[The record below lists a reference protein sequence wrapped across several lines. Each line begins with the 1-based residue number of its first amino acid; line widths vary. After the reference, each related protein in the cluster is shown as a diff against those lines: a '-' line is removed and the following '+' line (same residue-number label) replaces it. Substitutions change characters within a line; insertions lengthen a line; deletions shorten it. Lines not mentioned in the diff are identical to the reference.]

1 MTARQVLD
9 HVSTSSCLRS
19 LRVRVAHT
27 PCVSASSTMSYRRR
41 PSLAIWN
48 DAASRGAAV
57 LGFVAIAVADDDIAD
72 SKWMW
77 MVGQAICERIVSPS
91 IRSSTARIARTISA
105 PLSVSVSKDT
115 NILWNTAAILS
126 TPQETFAG
134 GARGYPSS
142 RRISVHKYYA
152 ERSLN

>member
-1 MTARQVLD
+1 
-9 HVSTSSCLRS
+9 
-19 LRVRVAHT
+19 
-27 PCVSASSTMSYRRR
+27 MSYRRR

-77 MVGQAICERIVSPS
+77 VVGQAICERIVSAS
-91 IRSSTARIARTISA
+91 TRSSAVRIARTISCGMLRIA
-105 PLSVSVSKDT
+105 AVFHRMLVSFETETESG
-115 NILWNTAAILS
+115 A
-126 TPQETFAG
+126 ETFAG